1 MFSCHSETLCI
12 FYLYVCR
19 NIHFSPCMTP
29 KRQTWPVSSRSSWMT
44 DVVTPGSAS
53 SGIGGTS
60 QQTNLWPTFLWKLTG
75 MTDSC
80 THTQQRGWPKDWQQ
94 PNSTGVGQQ
103 WWYELVRSTGEVLIH
118 SSQASCVSSYAV
130 RQNMNSPQFV
140 VLILFSPPPKNPYFN
155 SFSKADRA
163 SLYLFVTHILCI
175 LSIISAKPSV
185 NVYAVLVLKAIF
197 AYPFVSVSIL

>member
-130 RQNMNSPQFV
+130 RQIWTHPN
-140 VLILFSPPPKNPYFN
+140 LLFLSCSVPLQKNPYFN

-163 SLYLFVTHILCI
+163 SLYLFVTYFMHTFNYICKT
-175 LSIISAKPSV
+175 IS
-185 NVYAVLVLKAIF
+185 
-197 AYPFVSVSIL
+197 

>member
-53 SGIGGTS
+53 SGIGRTS

-80 THTQQRGWPKDWQQ
+80 THTQQRGVTQRLTAAQQ
-94 PNSTGVGQQ
+94 HWSWTAVVIWTCTVNWRGFNSLFPSFLCEQ
-103 WWYELVRSTGEVLIH
+103 LCSTT
-118 SSQASCVSSYAV
+118 
-130 RQNMNSPQFV
+130 NMNSPQFV

-163 SLYLFVTHILCI
+163 SLYLFVTYFMHTFNYICKT
-175 LSIISAKPSV
+175 IS
-185 NVYAVLVLKAIF
+185 
-197 AYPFVSVSIL
+197 